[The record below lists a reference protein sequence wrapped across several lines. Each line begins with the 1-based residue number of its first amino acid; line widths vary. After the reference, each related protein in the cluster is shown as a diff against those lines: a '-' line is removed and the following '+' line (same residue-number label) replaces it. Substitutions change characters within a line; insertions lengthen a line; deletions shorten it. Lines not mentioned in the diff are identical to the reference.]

1 MFHVLCFMFCE
12 KMRILFFDHNFLPAG
27 EGEGSTSFYLLR
39 EYAKNPEFEIDLMTV
54 STDGQDHL
62 LKMGENVTIHC
73 LAIGKKQ
80 VKASNLSVLEMFSYA
95 SRAYKFS
102 LELMAEGNVFEI
114 AHAFTSFPDGLICQ
128 LLSRKKKVPYLI
140 SAENQ
145 DAGMVGNP
153 LLKYFVFRVWKNSS
167 FLIVDNQN
175 LRGFLAKV
183 SVAKEIGLLKKGV
196 DLDFF
201 SPAATK
207 QETGQFVILCDS
219 QIVPIKGIR
228 FLIQAFKILASR
240 YENLQLSIVG
250 EGNEKESLHDL
261 ARSLDVVDKIVFL
274 GELPLG
280 EKVTHYQQADVFVLP
295 SQDQQVDNGVAI
307 RRALAVGLPVV
318 ATPVFGTQDLVADGV
333 NGFSVRI
340 NVANDLVEKIEQLIL
355 DKNLKLVMGKNS
367 LQLAQKLSWQNIAQQ
382 YLELYIKTKNI
393 SRIQRG

>member
-1 MFHVLCFMFCE
+1 MFCE

-207 QETGQFVILCDS
+207 QEAEQFGILCDS
-219 QIVPIKGIR
+219 QIIPSKGIR
-228 FLIQAFKILASR
+228 FLIQAFKILAGR
-240 YENLQLSIVG
+240 YENLQLLIAG
-250 EGNEKESLHDL
+250 EGSERQSLYDL
-261 ARSLDVVDKIVFL
+261 ARSLEVAERIIFL
-274 GELPLG
+274 GELSL
-280 EKVTHYQQADVFVLP
+280 EKKLACYQQADVFVLP
-295 SQDQQVDNGVAI
+295 SQDQQVDNGFAI
-307 RRALAVGLPVV
+307 RQALAAGLPVV
-318 ATPVFGTQDLVADGV
+318 TTPVFGTQDLVIDGF

-340 NVANDLVEKIEQLIL
+340 DVADDLVEKIEQLIL
-355 DKNLKLVMGKNS
+355 DRNLKLAMGKNS
-367 LQLAQKLSWQNIAQQ
+367 LELAQQLSWQNIAQQ
-382 YLELYIKTKNI
+382 YLELYVKTKNI
-393 SRIQRG
+393 SQIQRG